1 MPQAITAT
9 DPAGRWAVYV
19 PLARSGKIVIP
30 RPLPD
35 VRAITNQM
43 EGDVDSYTKI
53 VLTIIA
59 VALSVI
65 ALRDAGGPAIAQSSG
80 IARVVICGNEAN
92 SRANNSVGC
101 ASILTDERGIGRL
114 VVAQ

>member
-1 MPQAITAT
+1 MSRL
-9 DPAGRWAVYV
+9 PAAAKSWCRAPY
-19 PLARSGKIVIP
+19 RN
-30 RPLPD
+30 

-43 EGDVDSYTKI
+43 EGNVDSYTKI

-92 SRANNSVGC
+92 SRANNPVGC